1 MWISNMRP
9 PLAILVD
16 LIDADDR
23 PAAVAALADDALLLV
38 SGMLSLSYD
47 ENGESGEI
55 LGICLVERSTRWGRI
70 IMEKQSSTNT
80 GGGE

>member
-1 MWISNMRP
+1 MSRP
-9 PLAILVD
+9 PLAILAD

-23 PAAVAALADDALLLV
+23 ASAVAALPDDALLLV

-47 ENGESGEI
+47 ENGDSGEI

-70 IMEKQSSTNT
+70 VMEKQRNA